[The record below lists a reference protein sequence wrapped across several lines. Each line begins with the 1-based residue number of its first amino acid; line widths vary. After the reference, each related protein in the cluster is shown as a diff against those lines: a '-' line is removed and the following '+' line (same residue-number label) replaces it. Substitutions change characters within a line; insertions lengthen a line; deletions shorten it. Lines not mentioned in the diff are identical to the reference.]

1 MNLTF
6 SIPLMWRL
14 GLVDR
19 LLSHVDTNL
28 LRVVSDCKIICA
40 IINNKDILL
49 FILLIVLKLHTYLD
63 ELLKL
68 WSIMNFYIKDENWM
82 HLQALFDTCP
92 SRIDKPM
99 ASNLVEL
106 QNYLG
111 THLYIPYN
119 KSSDIIY

>member
-1 MNLTF
+1 M
-6 SIPLMWRL
+6 
-14 GLVDR
+14 
-19 LLSHVDTNL
+19 
-28 LRVVSDCKIICA
+28 
-40 IINNKDILL
+40 LL

-99 ASNLVEL
+99 AGNLVEL